1 MKTAREKLLEESGAR
16 PRRIPV
22 STNRDVLTVKKLPKD
37 KVARWVNDKEDRI
50 FKFLQ
55 GGWEFVTD
63 EGTVVGEKTVDAS
76 RGVGT
81 VVHRQVGGGIT
92 AYLMVIDKELYEE
105 DQLAKQDAVD
115 EQEEGLFRDMKS
127 KGYYGEIETSR

>member
-1 MKTAREKLLEESGAR
+1 MKTAREKLLEDNTR

-22 STNRDVLTVKKLPKD
+22 SSNRDILTVKRIPKD
-37 KVARWVNDKEDRI
+37 KVSRWVNDKEDRL

-81 VVHRQVGGGIT
+81 VVHRQVGGGVT
-92 AYLMVIDKELYEE
+92 AYLMVIDRELYEE
-105 DQLAKQDAVD
+105 DQLAKQDNVD
-115 EQEEGLFRDMKS
+115 EKEADLYREMKS
-127 KGYYGEIETSR
+127 KNYYGDIKSER